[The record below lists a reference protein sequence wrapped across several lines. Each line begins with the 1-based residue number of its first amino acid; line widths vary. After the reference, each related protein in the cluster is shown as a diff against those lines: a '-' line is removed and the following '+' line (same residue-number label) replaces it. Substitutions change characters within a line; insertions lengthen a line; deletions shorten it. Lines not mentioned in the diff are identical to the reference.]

1 MNIALLKKDLYQFR
15 FAIIAIF
22 LYFIFTQLLFG
33 TVCPF
38 RILFN
43 FPCPACGLT
52 HASIALL
59 CGNFIQ
65 AFQYNITVV
74 FWWILIILFIIDR
87 YFYKLKF
94 KVFPTLFIIVGILT
108 LLLYVIRISSYIVW
122 LNTKDYF
129 AYFFMWKIF
138 FILFIILANIDFL
151 YGIIAVSFAICSS
164 TFFVSCFCFLKIL
177 SGLYFFLSSSWNIF
191 SL

>member
-22 LYFIFTQLLFG
+22 LYFIFTQLLFE

-38 RILFN
+38 RILFH

-52 HASIALL
+52 RASISLL

-87 YFYKLKF
+87 YTLALSIKL
-94 KVFPTLFIIVGILT
+94 
-108 LLLYVIRISSYIVW
+108 
-122 LNTKDYF
+122 
-129 AYFFMWKIF
+129 A
-138 FILFIILANIDFL
+138 
-151 YGIIAVSFAICSS
+151 
-164 TFFVSCFCFLKIL
+164 
-177 SGLYFFLSSSWNIF
+177 
-191 SL
+191 

>member
-22 LYFIFTQLLFG
+22 LYFIFTQLLFFG

-52 HASIALL
+52 RASISLL

-108 LLLYVIRISSYIVW
+108 LLLYVIRISSYIV
-122 LNTKDYF
+122 
-129 AYFFMWKIF
+129 
-138 FILFIILANIDFL
+138 
-151 YGIIAVSFAICSS
+151 
-164 TFFVSCFCFLKIL
+164 
-177 SGLYFFLSSSWNIF
+177 
-191 SL
+191 